1 MIQNVIPIT
10 AIIIFNCGII
20 LEIRKMRKEI
30 NAILQR
36 QLTVDREEDW
46 QVIKMMMI
54 VTMVFIL
61 TTAPPG
67 ITAALY
73 RGDLNVGC
81 FVSLMFWSSCVI
93 NPFIYCMRNK
103 NYREAYI
110 STLKS
115 IFCLPNT
122 SKSAE
127 KTNSNISITTQ
138 VNT

>member
-61 TTAPPG
+61 TTGPPG
-67 ITAALY
+67 ITTALY
-73 RGDLNVGC
+73 RDDINVT
-81 FVSLMFWSSCVI
+81 FLVSPMFWPSCVI
-93 NPFIYCMRNK
+93 NPFIYCKRNK
-103 NYREAYI
+103 NYREAYF
-110 STLKS
+110 STFRS
-115 IFCLPNT
+115 IFCLLNA
-122 SKSAE
+122 SKIAE
-127 KTNSNISITTQ
+127 KTNSNITK
-138 VNT
+138 VNA

>member
-1 MIQNVIPIT
+1 M

-20 LEIRKMRKEI
+20 LEIRKMRKEV
-30 NAILQR
+30 NDILQR

-67 ITAALY
+67 ITTALY
-73 RGDLNVGC
+73 RDDINVTYL
-81 FVSLMFWSSCVI
+81 VNPMFWPSCVI

-103 NYREAYI
+103 NYREAYF
-110 STLKS
+110 STFRS
-115 IFCLPNT
+115 IFCLLNT
-122 SKSAE
+122 SKIAE
-127 KTNSNISITTQ
+127 KTNSNITKPQ
-138 VNT
+138 KLMFN